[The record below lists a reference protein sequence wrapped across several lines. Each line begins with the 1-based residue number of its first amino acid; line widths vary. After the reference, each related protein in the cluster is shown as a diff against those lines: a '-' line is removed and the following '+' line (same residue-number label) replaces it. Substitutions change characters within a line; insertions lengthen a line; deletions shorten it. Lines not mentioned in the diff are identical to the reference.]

1 MPRRGR
7 RRRADS
13 RFVEQARVLA
23 WRLRS
28 LRDQAGLTQEQLAAR
43 AGVAVGTVRK
53 IETGAVVEPGFFT
66 VLALARALG
75 AGNNDLLMY

>member
-13 RFVEQARVLA
+13 RFAEQARVLA
-23 WRLRS
+23 SRLRS

-53 IETGAVVEPGFFT
+53 IETGTVVEPGFFT
-66 VLALARALG
+66 VLALARVLG
-75 AGNNDLLMY
+75 AGDNDLLIY